1 MRMVEVLFSVAGGL
15 AVFLFG
21 LRILSD
27 ALKRAVGDRMRVIIE
42 RLTGKAYRGVL
53 VGAVTSATLQSS
65 TMTMVL
71 LIGMINAGILTL
83 AQGIGVMLG
92 SEIGTTLT
100 AQVIAFK
107 IGFYYMPSIAVGY
120 FLGETFRG
128 RKVGDVGRIILGLG
142 LVFLGM
148 SVFTGG
154 LSGSGGL
161 TKLAESPA
169 ILRLLQAC
177 GNNVFLGVLVGAAV
191 TAAIHSSAAMTAL
204 VIGLGST
211 GLITLP
217 AAIAIVLGAN
227 IGTTVTAQ
235 IASIGTSLSSRRLA
249 VTQLVVNVA
258 GVALFLPFLPWFV
271 RLVAITSP
279 LLPRQ
284 IANAHTIFNVAV
296 TLALIPCVGVL
307 VWIARMLVRGRE
319 ETSQRRA
326 QFLGEQFLATP
337 AIAVHQAERELLRM
351 GEMTTTMIRACKQG
365 IVTHDPTETASVAE
379 VEEAIDGLKESVDA
393 FLDRIDGSTLSG
405 KDERRLHVLRHIAA
419 DIERVGDQ
427 AVNITVRA
435 DKLLAKRRN
444 LSSAAVEELGDMFD
458 RAIELY
464 RLALAAL
471 EAEDTEGAKRALELE
486 KRLDELETRYKA
498 HHVGRLEN
506 KECDPEA
513 GILFAEILHNLER
526 IGDHATNIAGDVL
539 IIHPEG
545 AD

>member
-1 MRMVEVLFSVAGGL
+1 MVEVLFSVAGGL

-27 ALKRAVGDRMRVIIE
+27 ALKRAVGDRMRVVIE
-42 RLTGKAYRGVL
+42 RLTGKAYRGAL
-53 VGAVTSATLQSS
+53 VGMVTSATLQSS

-100 AQVIAFK
+100 AQIIAFK

-128 RKVGDVGRIILGLG
+128 KKAGDVGRIILGLG

-148 SVFTGG
+148 SIFTGG
-154 LSGSGGL
+154 LKG
-161 TKLAESPA
+161 LAESPV

-204 VIGLGST
+204 VIGLGGS
-211 GLITLP
+211 GLISLP

-258 GVALFLPFLPWFV
+258 GVAAFLPFLPWFV
-271 RLVAITSP
+271 RLVEMTSAS
-279 LLPRQ
+279 LPRQ

-307 VWIARMLVRGRE
+307 VWVARMLVRGRE

-337 AIAVHQAERELLRM
+337 AIAVHQAERELVRM
-351 GEMTTTMIRACKQG
+351 GEMTTAMIRACQQG
-365 IVTHDPTETASVAE
+365 IVKRDPTETASVAE

-427 AVNITVRA
+427 SVNITVRA
-435 DKLLAKRRN
+435 DKLLARKRS
-444 LSSAAVEELGDMFD
+444 LSASAIEELSDMFD
-458 RAIELY
+458 HAIELY
-464 RLALAAL
+464 QLSLAAL

-486 KRLDELETRYKA
+486 KHLDELETRYKA
-498 HHVGRLEN
+498 HHVARLETE
-506 KECDPEA
+506 ECDSEA
-513 GILFAEILHNLER
+513 GILFIEILHNLER

-539 IIHPEG
+539 IIHPEA

>member
-1 MRMVEVLFSVAGGL
+1 MVEVLFSVAGGL

-27 ALKRAVGDRMRVIIE
+27 ALKRAVGDRMRVVIE
-42 RLTGKAYRGVL
+42 RLTGKAYRGAL
-53 VGAVTSATLQSS
+53 VGMVTSATLQSS

-100 AQVIAFK
+100 AQIIAFK
-107 IGFYYMPSIAVGY
+107 IGFYYMPSIALGY

-128 RKVGDVGRIILGLG
+128 KKAGDVGRIILGLG

-148 SVFTGG
+148 SIFTGG
-154 LSGSGGL
+154 LKG
-161 TKLAESPA
+161 LAESPV

-204 VIGLGST
+204 VIGLGGS
-211 GLITLP
+211 GLISLP
-217 AAIAIVLGAN
+217 AAIAMVLGAN

-258 GVALFLPFLPWFV
+258 GVAAFLPFLPWFV
-271 RLVAITSP
+271 RLVEMTSAS
-279 LLPRQ
+279 LPRQ

-307 VWIARMLVRGRE
+307 VWVARMLVRGRE

-337 AIAVHQAERELLRM
+337 AIAVHQAERELVRM
-351 GEMTTTMIRACKQG
+351 GEMTTAMIRACQQG
-365 IVTHDPTETASVAE
+365 IVKRDPTETASVAE

-427 AVNITVRA
+427 SVNITVRA
-435 DKLLAKRRN
+435 DKLLARKRS
-444 LSSAAVEELGDMFD
+444 LSASAIEELSDMFD
-458 RAIELY
+458 HAIELY
-464 RLALAAL
+464 QLSLAAL

-486 KRLDELETRYKA
+486 KHLDELETRYKA
-498 HHVGRLEN
+498 HHVARLETE
-506 KECDPEA
+506 ECDSEA
-513 GILFAEILHNLER
+513 GILFIEILHNLER

-539 IIHPEG
+539 IIHPEA

>member
-1 MRMVEVLFSVAGGL
+1 MVEVLFSVAGGL

-27 ALKRAVGDRMRVIIE
+27 ALKRAVGDRMRVVIE
-42 RLTGKAYRGVL
+42 RLTGKAYRGAL
-53 VGAVTSATLQSS
+53 VGMVTSATLQSS

-100 AQVIAFK
+100 AQIIAFK
-107 IGFYYMPSIAVGY
+107 IGFYYMPSIALGY

-128 RKVGDVGRIILGLG
+128 KKAGDVGRIILGLG

-148 SVFTGG
+148 SIFTGG
-154 LSGSGGL
+154 LKG
-161 TKLAESPA
+161 LAESPV

-204 VIGLGST
+204 VIGLGGS
-211 GLITLP
+211 GLISLP

-258 GVALFLPFLPWFV
+258 GVAAFLPFLPWFV
-271 RLVAITSP
+271 RLVEMTSAS
-279 LLPRQ
+279 LPRQ

-307 VWIARMLVRGRE
+307 VWVARMLVRGRE

-337 AIAVHQAERELLRM
+337 AIAVHQAERELVRM
-351 GEMTTTMIRACKQG
+351 GEMTTAMIRACQQG
-365 IVTHDPTETASVAE
+365 IVKRDPTETASVAE

-393 FLDRIDGSTLSG
+393 DLRVMHEMEGLLEARGETAVYFMLGTLG
-405 KDERRLHVLRHIAA
+405 GQRRYADVRHM
-419 DIERVGDQ
+419 ERVYGWPVAHERGYPD
-427 AVNITVRA
+427 
-435 DKLLAKRRN
+435 LAGG
-444 LSSAAVEELGDMFD
+444 EEVLGDMFD
-458 RAIELY
+458 HAIELY
-464 RLALAAL
+464 QLSLAAL

-486 KRLDELETRYKA
+486 KHLDELETRYKA
-498 HHVGRLEN
+498 HHVARLETE
-506 KECDPEA
+506 ECDSEA
-513 GILFAEILHNLER
+513 GILFIEILHNLER

-539 IIHPEG
+539 IIHPEA

>member
-1 MRMVEVLFSVAGGL
+1 MVEVLFSTAGGL

-42 RLTGKAYRGVL
+42 RLTGKVYRGVL
-53 VGAVTSATLQSS
+53 VGMVTSATLQSS

-71 LIGMINAGILTL
+71 LIGLINAGILTL

-92 SEIGTTLT
+92 AEIGTTLT
-100 AQVIAFK
+100 AQIIAFK
-107 IGFYYMPSIAVGY
+107 IGFYFMPCIAVGY

-128 RKVGDVGRIILGLG
+128 KKLGDVGRIILGLG

-148 SVFTGG
+148 SIFTGG
-154 LSGSGGL
+154 LKG
-161 TKLAESPA
+161 LAESPA
-169 ILRLLQAC
+169 ILNVLQAC
-177 GNNVFLGVLVGAAV
+177 GDNVLLGVLVGAGV

-204 VIGLGST
+204 VIGLGSS

-235 IASIGTSLSSRRLA
+235 IASIGTSLSARRLA
-249 VTQLVVNVA
+249 VTQLVVNVL
-258 GVALFLPFLPWFV
+258 GVAAFVPFLPWFA
-271 RLVAITSP
+271 RLVETTSTS
-279 LLPRQ
+279 LPRQ
-284 IANAHTIFNVAV
+284 IANAHSIFNVAV
-296 TLALIPCVGVL
+296 TLALIPCVGLL
-307 VWIARMLVRGRE
+307 VWLARQLVRGRE
-319 ETSQRRA
+319 ESAQRKA

-337 AIAVHQAERELLRM
+337 AIAVRQAERELLRM
-351 GEMTTTMIRACKQG
+351 GEMTTAMIRACKQG
-365 IVTHDPTETASVAE
+365 IIERDPTEIASVAE

-393 FLDRIDGSTLSG
+393 FLDRIDGSTLGG
-405 KDERRLHVLRHIAA
+405 KDARRLHVLRHIAA

-435 DKLLAKRRN
+435 GKIMAKRRG
-444 LSSAAVEELGDMFD
+444 LTGAALEELSDMFD

-464 RLALAAL
+464 QQALAAL
-471 EAEDTEGAKRALELE
+471 ESEDTESAKRALELE
-486 KRLDELETRYKA
+486 RHLDELETRYKLN
-498 HHVGRLEN
+498 HVERLES
-506 KECDPEA
+506 ESCDPEV
-513 GILFAEILHNLER
+513 GILFIEILHNLER

-539 IIHPEG
+539 IIHPVA

>member
-1 MRMVEVLFSVAGGL
+1 MVEVLFSVAGGL

-27 ALKRAVGDRMRVIIE
+27 ALKRAVGDRMRVVIE
-42 RLTGKAYRGVL
+42 RLTGKAYRGAL
-53 VGAVTSATLQSS
+53 VGMVTSATLQSS

-100 AQVIAFK
+100 AQIIAFK
-107 IGFYYMPSIAVGY
+107 IGFYYMPSIALGY

-128 RKVGDVGRIILGLG
+128 KKTGDVGRIILGLG

-148 SVFTGG
+148 SIFTGG
-154 LSGSGGL
+154 LKG
-161 TKLAESPA
+161 LAESPV

-204 VIGLGST
+204 VIGLGGS
-211 GLITLP
+211 GLISLP
-217 AAIAIVLGAN
+217 AAIAMVLGAN

-258 GVALFLPFLPWFV
+258 GVAAFLPFLPWFV
-271 RLVAITSP
+271 RLVEMTSAS
-279 LLPRQ
+279 LPRQ

-307 VWIARMLVRGRE
+307 VWVARMLVRGRE

-337 AIAVHQAERELLRM
+337 AIAVHQAERELVRM
-351 GEMTTTMIRACKQG
+351 GEMTTAMIRACQQG
-365 IVTHDPTETASVAE
+365 IVKRDPTETASVAE

-427 AVNITVRA
+427 SVNITVRA
-435 DKLLAKRRN
+435 DKLLAKKRS
-444 LSSAAVEELGDMFD
+444 LSASAIEELGDMFD
-458 RAIELY
+458 HAIELY
-464 RLALAAL
+464 QLSLAAL

-486 KRLDELETRYKA
+486 KHLDELETRYKA
-498 HHVGRLEN
+498 HHVARLETE
-506 KECDPEA
+506 ECGSEA
-513 GILFAEILHNLER
+513 GILFIEILHNLER

-539 IIHPEG
+539 IIHPE
-545 AD
+545 AAE

>member
-1 MRMVEVLFSVAGGL
+1 MVEVLFSVAGGL

-27 ALKRAVGDRMRVIIE
+27 ALKRAVGDRMRVVIE
-42 RLTGKAYRGVL
+42 RLTGKAYRGAL
-53 VGAVTSATLQSS
+53 VGMVTSATLQSS

-100 AQVIAFK
+100 AQIIAFK
-107 IGFYYMPSIAVGY
+107 IGFYYMPSIALGY

-128 RKVGDVGRIILGLG
+128 KKAGDVGRIILGLG

-148 SVFTGG
+148 SIFTGG
-154 LSGSGGL
+154 LKG
-161 TKLAESPA
+161 LAESPV

-204 VIGLGST
+204 VIGLGGS
-211 GLITLP
+211 GLISLP

-258 GVALFLPFLPWFV
+258 GVAAFLPFLPWFV
-271 RLVAITSP
+271 RLVEMTSSS
-279 LLPRQ
+279 LPRQ

-307 VWIARMLVRGRE
+307 VWVARMLVRGRE

-337 AIAVHQAERELLRM
+337 AIAVHQAERELVRM
-351 GEMTTTMIRACKQG
+351 GEMTTAMIRACQQG
-365 IVTHDPTETASVAE
+365 IVKRDPTETASVAE

-427 AVNITVRA
+427 SVNITVRA
-435 DKLLAKRRN
+435 DKLLAKKRS
-444 LSSAAVEELGDMFD
+444 LSAPAIEELGDMFD
-458 RAIELY
+458 HAIELY
-464 RLALAAL
+464 QLSLAAL

-486 KRLDELETRYKA
+486 KHLDELETRYKA
-498 HHVGRLEN
+498 HHVARLETE
-506 KECDPEA
+506 ECDSEA
-513 GILFAEILHNLER
+513 GILFIEILHNLER

-539 IIHPEG
+539 IIHPEA

>member
-1 MRMVEVLFSVAGGL
+1 MVEVLFSVAGGL

-27 ALKRAVGDRMRVIIE
+27 ALKRAVGDRMRVVIE
-42 RLTGKAYRGVL
+42 RLTGKAYRGAL
-53 VGAVTSATLQSS
+53 VGMVTSATLQSS

-100 AQVIAFK
+100 AQIIAFK

-128 RKVGDVGRIILGLG
+128 KKAGDVGRIILGLG

-148 SVFTGG
+148 SIFTGG
-154 LSGSGGL
+154 LKG
-161 TKLAESPA
+161 LAESPV

-204 VIGLGST
+204 VIGLGGS
-211 GLITLP
+211 GLISLP

-258 GVALFLPFLPWFV
+258 GVAAFLPFLPWFV
-271 RLVAITSP
+271 RLVEMTSSS
-279 LLPRQ
+279 LPRQ

-307 VWIARMLVRGRE
+307 VWVARMLVRGRE

-337 AIAVHQAERELLRM
+337 AIAVHQAERELVRM
-351 GEMTTTMIRACKQG
+351 GEMTTAMIRACQQG
-365 IVTHDPTETASVAE
+365 IVKRDPTETASVAE

-427 AVNITVRA
+427 SVNITVRA
-435 DKLLAKRRN
+435 DKLLARKRS
-444 LSSAAVEELGDMFD
+444 LSASAIEELSDMFD
-458 RAIELY
+458 HAIELY
-464 RLALAAL
+464 QLSLAAL

-486 KRLDELETRYKA
+486 KHLDELETRYKA
-498 HHVGRLEN
+498 HHVARLETE
-506 KECDPEA
+506 ECDSEA
-513 GILFAEILHNLER
+513 GILFIEILHNLER

-539 IIHPEG
+539 IIHPEA

>member
-1 MRMVEVLFSVAGGL
+1 MVEVLFSVAGGL

-27 ALKRAVGDRMRVIIE
+27 ALKRAVGDRMRVVIE

-100 AQVIAFK
+100 AQIIAFK
-107 IGFYYMPSIAVGY
+107 IGFYYMPSIALGY

-128 RKVGDVGRIILGLG
+128 KKTGDVGRIILGLG

-154 LSGSGGL
+154 LKG
-161 TKLAESPA
+161 LAESPT

-177 GNNVFLGVLVGAAV
+177 GNNVLLGVLVGAGV

-204 VIGLGST
+204 VIGLGSA

-258 GVALFLPFLPWFV
+258 GVAAFLPFLPWFV
-271 RLVAITSP
+271 QLVELTSP
-279 LLPRQ
+279 SLARQ

-296 TLALIPCVGVL
+296 TLALIPCVGLL
-307 VWIARMLVRGRE
+307 VWVARMLVRGRE

-326 QFLGEQFLATP
+326 QFLGEQFLGTP
-337 AIAVHQAERELLRM
+337 AIAVHQAGRELLRM
-351 GEMTTTMIRACKQG
+351 GEMTATMIRACKEG
-365 IVTHDPTETASVAE
+365 IVKRDAGEMASVGE
-379 VEEAIDGLKESVDA
+379 VEEAIDGLKDSVDA
-393 FLDRIDGSTLSG
+393 FLDRIDGSSLG
-405 KDERRLHVLRHIAA
+405 QKDMRRLHVLRHIVA

-435 DKLLAKRRN
+435 ERLRTQKRV
-444 LSSAAVEELGDMFD
+444 LSAAAVGELADMFD
-458 RAIELY
+458 HALELY
-464 RLALAAL
+464 RLALASL

-486 KRLDELETRYKA
+486 QRLNELETRYKA
-498 HHVGRLEN
+498 HHVERVERE
-506 KECDPEA
+506 ECDPEA
-513 GILFAEILHNLER
+513 GILYAEILHNLER
-526 IGDHATNIAGDVL
+526 IGDHAANIAGDVL
-539 IIHPEG
+539 IIQPEA

>member
-1 MRMVEVLFSVAGGL
+1 MVEVVFSVAGGL

-27 ALKRAVGDRMRVIIE
+27 ALKRAVGDRMRSIIE
-42 RLTGKAYRGVL
+42 RLTGKPYRGVL

-71 LIGMINAGILTL
+71 LIGLINAGILTL

-100 AQVIAFK
+100 AQIIAFK
-107 IGFYYMPSIAVGY
+107 IGIYYMPSIAIGY

-128 RKVGDVGRIILGLG
+128 KKAGDVGRIILGLG

-148 SVFTGG
+148 SIFTGG
-154 LSGSGGL
+154 LKG
-161 TKLAESPA
+161 LAESPA
-169 ILRLLQAC
+169 ILGVLQAC
-177 GNNVFLGVLVGAAV
+177 GSNVLLGVLVGAGV

-204 VIGLGST
+204 VIGLGSSS
-211 GLITLP
+211 LITLP
-217 AAIAIVLGAN
+217 AAIAMVLGAN

-235 IASIGTSLSSRRLA
+235 IASVGTSLSSRRLA

-258 GVALFLPFLPWFV
+258 GVAVFLPFLPWFA
-271 RLVAITSP
+271 RLVETTSSS
-279 LLPRQ
+279 LPRQ
-284 IANAHTIFNVAV
+284 IANAHTIFNVTV
-296 TLALIPCVGVL
+296 TLALIPCVGLL
-307 VWIARMLVRGRE
+307 VWVARRLVRGRE
-319 ETSQRRA
+319 ETSQRRT
-326 QFLGEQFLATP
+326 QFIGEQFLATP
-337 AIAVHQAERELLRM
+337 AIAVRQAERELVRM
-351 GEMTTTMIRACKQG
+351 GEMTTAMIRACKQG
-365 IVTHDPTETASVAE
+365 VVKSDPAETASVAE
-379 VEEAIDGLKESVDA
+379 VEEAIDSLKESVDEY
-393 FLDRIDGSTLSG
+393 LERIDGSTLSG
-405 KDERRLHVLRHIAA
+405 ENERRLHVLRHIAA

-435 DKLLAKRRN
+435 GKLLAKKRR
-444 LSSAAVEELGDMFD
+444 LSTTALEELGDMFD

-464 RLALAAL
+464 QLSLAAL
-471 EAEDTEGAKRALELE
+471 ESEDTDRAKRALELE
-486 KRLDELETRYKA
+486 KSLDILETQYKA
-498 HHVGRLEN
+498 HHVTRLEAA
-506 KECDPEA
+506 ECDPEA

-545 AD
+545 AE

>member
-1 MRMVEVLFSVAGGL
+1 MVEVLFSVAGGL

-53 VGAVTSATLQSS
+53 VGMVTSATLQSS

-100 AQVIAFK
+100 AQIIAFK

-128 RKVGDVGRIILGLG
+128 KKAGDVGRIILGLG

-154 LSGSGGL
+154 LKG
-161 TKLAESPA
+161 LAESPM

-177 GNNVFLGVLVGAAV
+177 GNNVLLGVLVGAAV

-204 VIGLGST
+204 VIGLGSS
-211 GLITLP
+211 GLISLP

-258 GVALFLPFLPWFV
+258 GVAAFLPFLPWFV
-271 RLVAITSP
+271 RLVELTSSS
-279 LLPRQ
+279 LPRQ
-284 IANAHTIFNVAV
+284 IANAHSIFNVTV
-296 TLALIPCVGVL
+296 TLALIPCVGIL

-319 ETSQRRA
+319 EASQRRA

-337 AIAVHQAERELLRM
+337 AIAVRQAERELLRM

-365 IVTHDPTETASVAE
+365 IVMRDPTETASVAE

-435 DKLLAKRRN
+435 DKLLAKKRS

-464 RLALAAL
+464 QLSLAAL
-471 EAEDTEGAKRALELE
+471 EAEDTEGAKRGLDLE

-498 HHVGRLEN
+498 HHVQRLEN
-506 KECDPEA
+506 EECDPEA

-545 AD
+545 AE

>member
-1 MRMVEVLFSVAGGL
+1 
-15 AVFLFG
+15 
-21 LRILSD
+21 
-27 ALKRAVGDRMRVIIE
+27 
-42 RLTGKAYRGVL
+42 
-53 VGAVTSATLQSS
+53 
-65 TMTMVL
+65 
-71 LIGMINAGILTL
+71 
-83 AQGIGVMLG
+83 
-92 SEIGTTLT
+92 
-100 AQVIAFK
+100 
-107 IGFYYMPSIAVGY
+107 
-120 FLGETFRG
+120 
-128 RKVGDVGRIILGLG
+128 
-142 LVFLGM
+142 
-148 SVFTGG
+148 
-154 LSGSGGL
+154 
-161 TKLAESPA
+161 
-169 ILRLLQAC
+169 
-177 GNNVFLGVLVGAAV
+177 
-191 TAAIHSSAAMTAL
+191 MTAL

-249 VTQLVVNVA
+249 VTQLIVNVT
-258 GVALFLPFLPWFV
+258 GVAAFLPFLPWFV
-271 RLVAITSP
+271 RLVELTSP
-279 LLPRQ
+279 SLPRQ
-284 IANAHTIFNVAV
+284 IANAHSIFNVSV

-307 VWIARMLVRGRE
+307 VWLARMLVRGRE
-319 ETSQRRA
+319 ERAKKSA

-351 GEMTTTMIRACKQG
+351 GEMTTTMIRACRQG
-365 IVTHDPTETASVAE
+365 IVERDLTEIASVAE

-393 FLDRIDGSTLSG
+393 FLDRIDGSTLGG

-435 DKLLAKRRN
+435 TKLMAKKRS
-444 LSSAAVEELGDMFD
+444 LSAAGIEDLGDMFD

-464 RLALAAL
+464 QLALASL
-471 EAEDTEGAKRALELE
+471 ETEDTEGAKRALELE

-498 HHVGRLEN
+498 HHVERLETS
-506 KECDPEA
+506 ECDPEA

>member
-1 MRMVEVLFSVAGGL
+1 MVEVLFSVAGGL

-27 ALKRAVGDRMRVIIE
+27 ALKRAVGDRMRVVIE
-42 RLTGKAYRGVL
+42 RLTGKAYRGAL
-53 VGAVTSATLQSS
+53 VGMVTSATLQSS

-100 AQVIAFK
+100 AQIIAFK

-128 RKVGDVGRIILGLG
+128 KKAGDVGRIILGLG

-148 SVFTGG
+148 SIFTGG
-154 LSGSGGL
+154 LKG
-161 TKLAESPA
+161 LAESPV

-204 VIGLGST
+204 VIGLGGS
-211 GLITLP
+211 GLISLP

-258 GVALFLPFLPWFV
+258 GVAAFLPFLPWFV
-271 RLVAITSP
+271 RLVEMTSAS
-279 LLPRQ
+279 LPRQ

-307 VWIARMLVRGRE
+307 VWVARMLVRGRE

-337 AIAVHQAERELLRM
+337 AIAVHQAERELVRM
-351 GEMTTTMIRACKQG
+351 GEMTTAMIRACQQG
-365 IVTHDPTETASVAE
+365 IVKRDPTETASVAE

-427 AVNITVRA
+427 SVNITVRA
-435 DKLLAKRRN
+435 DKLLARKRS
-444 LSSAAVEELGDMFD
+444 LSASAIEELGDMFD
-458 RAIELY
+458 HAIELY
-464 RLALAAL
+464 QLSLAAL

-486 KRLDELETRYKA
+486 KHLDELETRYKA
-498 HHVGRLEN
+498 HHVARLETE
-506 KECDPEA
+506 ECDSEA
-513 GILFAEILHNLER
+513 GILFIEILHNLER

-539 IIHPEG
+539 IIHPEA